1 MKAKSMII
9 GELPLIIEWMI
20 ENALLQTILNFILD
34 QKIRP
39 WWTLQNDSQ
48 FDPFMWIVKNQK
60 MRHSTKKQKG

>member
-39 WWTLQNDSQ
+39 W
-48 FDPFMWIVKNQK
+48 
-60 MRHSTKKQKG
+60 

>member
-1 MKAKSMII
+1 
-9 GELPLIIEWMI
+9 MI